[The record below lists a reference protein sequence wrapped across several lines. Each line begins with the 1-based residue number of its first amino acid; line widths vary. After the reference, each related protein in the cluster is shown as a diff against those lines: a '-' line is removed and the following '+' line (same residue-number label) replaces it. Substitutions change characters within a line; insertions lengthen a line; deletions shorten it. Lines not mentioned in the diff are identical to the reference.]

1 MNTNCLNIT
10 KAIVMSAMLIG
21 GTTLL
26 AQAPPSTQTVTS
38 TTVTAKPAVKAKFNR
53 LSLGFRLSH
62 LYDIEYNGFG
72 KLGGTETYD
81 FSGLNGSKTKFDMAT
96 GVNLNYFI
104 TNKISLD
111 LAYDNGN
118 MTGET
123 NDENE
128 YYTSKVSFLTFGLN
142 YDLKGNSRVKPYKF
156 VPFLRASAS
165 QSSYDTKRNFVY
177 DGKKLGSSSGTT
189 MQIGLGAGMR
199 YHFNSHWHFNLQS
212 EVVQTYTD
220 AWDGWD
226 YGSGRDYMAKTTLGL
241 CFSFG
246 NSMHLDRVANIQSQ
260 TLNSEK
266 ETTNNNFMLAL
277 SDSLK
282 NINLKIAKMQADNE
296 QLTKDTDLD
305 GIPDYRDQC
314 PNIKGTFSN
323 GCNEMDGQKLAG
335 LNDNKVA
342 DTQLDKAAVPTPAV
356 IVPVIT
362 IPEVTPVTPPVV
374 TTPIVEVTTN
384 TNSTTPI
391 QNLSNSLKQ
400 ELRSML
406 LVEMN
411 KIYFETNK
419 SNLNAT
425 DRVILTQCAKVIMD
439 NPSFKLTILGYA
451 DNVGND
457 ESNLTLSKNRAEA
470 VSNYLENLGVS
481 KNNITIKAM
490 GAQKMMGSDAK
501 EANAYNRRVEF
512 ILE

>member
-1 MNTNCLNIT
+1 MNTNCLNII
-10 KAIVMSAMLIG
+10 KAIVISAMLIG
-21 GTTLL
+21 GKTLI
-26 AQAPPSTQTVTS
+26 AQAPTSSKTVTD
-38 TTVTAKPAVKAKFNR
+38 TTIHIKLANKEKFNR
-53 LSLGFRLSH
+53 ISLGFRLSH
-62 LYDIEYNGFG
+62 LYDIQYNGYR
-72 KLGGTETYD
+72 KLNGTDVTD
-81 FSGLNGSKTKFDMAT
+81 PSGLNGSKTKFDIAT
-96 GVNLNYFI
+96 GMNLNYFI

-111 LAYDNGN
+111 LAYDKGK
-118 MTGET
+118 MTGQT
-123 NDENE
+123 NDANE
-128 YYTSKVSFLTFGLN
+128 YYESKVSFLTFGLN
-142 YDLKGNSRVKPYKF
+142 FDLKGNKRVNPYKF

-165 QSSYDTKRNFVY
+165 RSSYDTKRKYVS
-177 DGKKLGSSSGTT
+177 DDKETGTSNGAT
-189 MQIGLGAGMR
+189 MQIGLGGGMR
-199 YHFNSHWHFNLQS
+199 YHVNNHWHFNFQT
-212 EVVQTYTD
+212 EFVQTFTD

-226 YGSGRDYMAKTTLGL
+226 YGSGRDYMAKTSIGL

-246 NSMHLDRVANIQSQ
+246 NSLHIDRVGSNQ
-260 TLNSEK
+260 TINNGA
-266 ETTNNNFMLAL
+266 ETTPNNTRSSYMLAL

-282 NINLKIAKMQADNE
+282 NINQTIAKMLADNE
-296 QLTKDTDLD
+296 LLTKDSDGD
-305 GIPDYRDQC
+305 GIPDFRDQC
-314 PNIKGTFSN
+314 PEIKGAFVN
-323 GCNEMDGQKLAG
+323 GCNEMDGLKAG
-335 LNDNKVA
+335 ALYENNNATDSN
-342 DTQLDKAAVPTPAV
+342 PAK
-356 IVPVIT
+356 
-362 IPEVTPVTPPVV
+362 
-374 TTPIVEVTTN
+374 N
-384 TNSTTPI
+384 NFGTNSSI
-391 QNLSNSLKQ
+391 QNLSNNLKQ

>member
-1 MNTNCLNIT
+1 MNINCLNIT

-26 AQAPPSTQTVTS
+26 AQAPQGTQSVTS

-53 LSLGFRLSH
+53 LSLGLRLSH

-72 KLGGTETYD
+72 KLNGTETSD
-81 FSGLNGSKTKFDMAT
+81 PSGLNGSKTKLDMAF
-96 GVNLNYFI
+96 GMNLNYFI

-111 LAYDNGN
+111 LAYDKGN

-123 NDENE
+123 NDANE
-128 YYTSKVSFLTFGLN
+128 YYKSKVSFLTLGFN

-156 VPFLRASAS
+156 VPFLRASVS
-165 QSSYDTKRNFVY
+165 QSTYETTRMYVKD
-177 DGKKLGSSSGTT
+177 DGMNGSSSGTT
-189 MQIGLGAGMR
+189 LQIGLGGGMR
-199 YHFNSHWHFNLQS
+199 YHINNHWHFNLQS
-212 EVVQTYTD
+212 EVIQTYTD

-226 YGSGRDYMAKTTLGL
+226 YGSGRDYMAKTSLGL

-246 NSMHLDRVANIQSQ
+246 NSMHIDRVGNSQSQ
-260 TLNSEK
+260 TLNSVA
-266 ETTNNNFMLAL
+266 ETTPTTSNSNFMLAL

-296 QLTKDTDLD
+296 LLTKDTDLD
-305 GIPDYRDQC
+305 GIPDFRDQC
-314 PNIKGTFSN
+314 PTVKGTFAN

-335 LNDNKVA
+335 LNDNKVSDKQA
-342 DTQLDKAAVPTPAV
+342 DKAAVPTPSV

-362 IPEVTPVTPPVV
+362 
-374 TTPIVEVTTN
+374 TPIAGVTSN
-384 TNSTTPI
+384 TNSTSPI

-406 LVEMN
+406 LIEMN
-411 KIYFETNK
+411 KVYFETNK

-425 DRVILTQCAKVIMD
+425 DRIILSQCAKVIMD

-451 DNVGND
+451 DNVGNE
-457 ESNLTLSKNRAEA
+457 ESNLTLSKNRADA
-470 VSNYLENLGVS
+470 VSNYLENLGVG

>member
-26 AQAPPSTQTVTS
+26 AQAPQGTQTVTS
-38 TTVTAKPAVKAKFNR
+38 NTVTTKPAAKAKFNR
-53 LSLGFRLSH
+53 LSIGLRLSH
-62 LYDIEYNGFG
+62 LYDIQYNGFG
-72 KLGGTETYD
+72 KLNGNETTD
-81 FSGLNGSKTKFDMAT
+81 PSGLNGSSTKFDMAF
-96 GVNLNYFI
+96 GMNLNYFI

-111 LAYDNGN
+111 LAYDKGN

-123 NDENE
+123 NDANE
-128 YYTSKVSFLTFGLN
+128 YYESKVSFLTLGFN

-156 VPFLRASAS
+156 VPFLRASVA
-165 QSSYDTKRNFVY
+165 QSTFDTKRKFVSEK
-177 DGKKLGSSSGTT
+177 GIIGLSSGTT

-199 YHFNSHWHFNLQS
+199 YHFNNHWHVNFQS
-212 EVVQTYTD
+212 EVLQTYTD

-226 YGSGRDYMAKTTLGL
+226 YGSGRDYMAKTTVGL

-246 NSMHLDRVANIQSQ
+246 NSMHIDRVVNNQNQAIN
-260 TLNSEK
+260 TA
-266 ETTNNNFMLAL
+266 ETTPNNSNSNAMLAL

-296 QLTKDTDLD
+296 LLTKDTDLD
-305 GIPDYRDQC
+305 GIPDFRDQC
-314 PNIKGTFSN
+314 PTVKGTFAN

-335 LNDNKVA
+335 ANDNK
-342 DTQLDKAAVPTPAV
+342 AA
-356 IVPVIT
+356 
-362 IPEVTPVTPPVV
+362 V
-374 TTPIVEVTTN
+374 TTPVASKPNDVVPSPS
-384 TNSTTPI
+384 NSNSATPI
-391 QNLSNSLKQ
+391 QNLSNNLKQ

-419 SNLNAT
+419 ANLNAT

-451 DNVGND
+451 DNVGSD
-457 ESNLTLSKNRAEA
+457 EANYILSKNRAEA
-470 VSNYLENLGVS
+470 VSNYLENHGVS
-481 KNNITIKAM
+481 KSNITIKPM
-490 GAQKMMGSDAK
+490 GAQKMLGTDAK
-501 EANAYNRRVEF
+501 ESNAYNRRVEF